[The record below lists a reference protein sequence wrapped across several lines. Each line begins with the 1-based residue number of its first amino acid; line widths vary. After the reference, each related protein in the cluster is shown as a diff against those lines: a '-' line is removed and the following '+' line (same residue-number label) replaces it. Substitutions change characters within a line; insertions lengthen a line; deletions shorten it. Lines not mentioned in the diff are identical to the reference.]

1 MVSSSIAWL
10 AGIRTKFGFEKLSD
24 VHLRPSRGKDRRRD
38 VIEMR
43 GGNRFIAEGYG
54 ETQIIGDD
62 SVDAGNI
69 ETTFLDGRIRW

>member
-38 VIEMR
+38 VIET

-54 ETQIIGDD
+54 KTQIIGED

-69 ETTFLDGRIRW
+69 ETTLDGGMRW

>member
-24 VHLRPSRGKDRRRD
+24 VHLRPSRSKDRRRD
-38 VIEMR
+38 VIEMSR
-43 GGNRFIAEGYG
+43 TRFIAKSYG
-54 ETQIIGDD
+54 KTQIIGED

-69 ETTFLDGRIRW
+69 EATLDGEMRW